1 MTPVEIT
8 IPDQVVEGGPQRQA
22 GNAEVGRELALG
34 RDRLPNLERLDEVE
48 DAVARLLLL
57 THARPASGIGLQP
70 NSSAKVKHR
79 FGKWSIPLFT
89 SRWGPRPRHVGV
101 R

>member
-1 MTPVEIT
+1 QSQRRSDIRLGDIGAAAVTPVEIAV
-8 IPDQVVEGGPQRQA
+8 PDQVVEGGSQRQA

-34 RDRLPNLERLDEVE
+34 RDRLTDLERLDEVE

-79 FGKWSIPLFT
+79 FAK
-89 SRWGPRPRHVGV
+89 
-101 R
+101 